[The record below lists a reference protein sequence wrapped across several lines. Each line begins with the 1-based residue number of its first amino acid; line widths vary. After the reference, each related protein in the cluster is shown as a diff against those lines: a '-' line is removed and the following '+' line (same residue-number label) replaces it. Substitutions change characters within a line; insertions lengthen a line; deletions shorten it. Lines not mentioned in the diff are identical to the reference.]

1 MTPPPSSAG
10 HSDLE
15 SRLTRIEVR
24 LEHVIEELGRIQREM
39 ERRSNLTQE
48 WLRPILT
55 PIAAALLASWLT
67 SAFVT
72 KELRSNEPTPHPRT
86 SSPKVD
92 DPASHTPYWSGYDHR

>member
-10 HSDLE
+10 HSDIE

-24 LEHVIEELGRIQREM
+24 LEHLIEELGRTQREM
-39 ERRSNLTQE
+39 ERRSNLAQE
-48 WLRPILT
+48 WLRPILV
-55 PIAAALLASWLT
+55 PIIVAVLMSWLASAVL
-67 SAFVT
+67 T
-72 KELRSNEPTPHPRT
+72 KELRSNEPAPLPRP